1 MLSLLQDPVCTYP
14 SLGSGF
20 LFPLPVFSLPCQDA
34 QSSPPS
40 QDGGAQVH
48 VLWSETD
55 LGSGMHSALVRLS
68 GMFQKASLLQV
79 VLSCYG
85 SVPL

>member
-1 MLSLLQDPVCTYP
+1 MLSLLQNPGCTYP

-20 LFPLPVFSLPCQDA
+20 LLPLPVFSLPCQDA

-55 LGSGMHSALVRLS
+55 LGSGMYSALVRLS
-68 GMFQKASLLQV
+68 GTFQKASLLQV

-85 SVPL
+85 SIPL